1 MLVLR
6 RLAARLWPATFYS
19 AALGG
24 APGEPTRRA
33 LREVRGASSGYTVPM
48 IRARWNDAVRL
59 NASRSSYSPN
69 VNSRCQPMLVP
80 PET

>member
-48 IRARWNDAVRL
+48 IRAVL
-59 NASRSSYSPN
+59 RSS
-69 VNSRCQPMLVP
+69 
-80 PET
+80 